1 MHGDFSRLTFDP
13 RNHFSRVLVQQGR
26 VYLDSDEN
34 ERTAIQ
40 LYALRGTMRD
50 VVGQHGIPDTAE
62 TTTGFSI
69 SKGDATTPGFKIGV
83 GRYYVNGILCEN
95 ADNLAGYFNQP
106 DYFVDAGDDPLPDTP
121 YLVYLDVWERH
132 TTFIDHP
139 LLRETALGGPDTAS
153 RAQVVWQARVL
164 KPDAGFPSPVNAQTI
179 TPEYIAR
186 EVEGRGPTQRPRMR
200 ARVKPGDVSTTPCV
214 MPPSNGYR
222 GRENQLYRIE
232 VHAGGPANTATFK
245 WSRDNGA
252 VMFPISEIGAVSV
265 TVDNLGLDS
274 TRSLV
279 PGDWVELLDDRVVL
293 HGRAGTLAR
302 VASIDESR
310 QIKLTPVGSVSIPD
324 SIDQSRRPF
333 LRRWDHRGAPPAT
346 GVITIKESADP
357 DAGWIDIEDRI
368 QVQFVPLADGAEY
381 VTGDY
386 WTIAAR
392 TATGGI
398 EWPAEAGVPDSLP
411 PQGIEHSYAPL
422 AMMKPTIAGFRRIV
436 NMAVTVSV

>member
-13 RNHFSRVLVQQGR
+13 RNRFSRVLVQQGR

-40 LYALRGTMRD
+40 LYALRSMMRD
-50 VVGQHGIPDTAE
+50 LVGAHGIPDSAE

-69 SKGDATTPGFKIGV
+69 AKGDAATPGFKIGV

-95 ADNLAGYFNQP
+95 TDPLAGYFNQP
-106 DYFVDAGDDPLPDTP
+106 GYFGDLGDDLPDTP

-153 RAQVVWQARVL
+153 RAQVVWQVKAL
-164 KPDAGFPSPVNAQTI
+164 KPPAGFSNPP
-179 TPEYIAR
+179 TPQAIA
-186 EVEGRGPTQRPRMR
+186 EVVQKRKVTQRPLMR

-214 MPPSNGYR
+214 MPPTNGYR

-232 VHAGGPANTATFK
+232 VHTGGPANTATFK
-245 WSRDNGA
+245 WSRDNGS
-252 VMFPISEIGAVSV
+252 VTFPISLIGAEGV
-265 TVDNLGLDS
+265 TVENLGLDA

-279 PGDWVELLDDRVVL
+279 PGDWVELLDDLVVL
-293 HGRAGTLAR
+293 HGGAGTLAR
-302 VASIDESR
+302 VTSIDESR
-310 QIKLTPVGSVSIPD
+310 QVKLTPAGPVSIPD

-333 LRRWDHRGAPPAT
+333 LRRWDHRGAPPAA
-346 GVITIKESADP
+346 GVIPIKESADP

-368 QVQFVPLADGAEY
+368 QVQFEMLEPDAAQYVP
-381 VTGDY
+381 GDY

-398 EWPAEAGVPDSLP
+398 EWPTKAGVPDSLS

-436 NMAVTVSV
+436 NMAVTVGV